1 MLWARVQTLR
11 RRLSWEAGGA
21 RCLSPVPLKLTL
33 ILNSVGNEE
42 FALVLLQ
49 SWSCY
54 PKISCLLSPT
64 FAVFLVFPFPTNLP
78 FFNVFFN
85 LFIWWPQVIGVA
97 CGILVP

>member
-11 RRLSWEAGGA
+11 SRLSWEAGGA

-49 SWSCY
+49 SVHHLHLQPIECPRY
-54 PKISCLLSPT
+54 HHL
-64 FAVFLVFPFPTNLP
+64 FLIDWFK
-78 FFNVFFN
+78 
-85 LFIWWPQVIGVA
+85 
-97 CGILVP
+97 GIQKNGRML